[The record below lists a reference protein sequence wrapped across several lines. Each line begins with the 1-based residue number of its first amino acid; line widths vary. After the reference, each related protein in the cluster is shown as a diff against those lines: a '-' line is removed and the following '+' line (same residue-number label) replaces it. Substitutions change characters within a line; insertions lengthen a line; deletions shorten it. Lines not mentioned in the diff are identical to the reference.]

1 MPQSL
6 ARVLVHLVFST
17 KHRAPVLNPAVRA
30 ELHPYLAT
38 VLDSDGCLSLRVG
51 GVEDH
56 VHLFFALSRTMTIAQ
71 VVERVK
77 TSSSKWLKTKNAELA
92 DFRWQGGYGIFSVSE
107 YHADTVVDYI
117 LRQEEHHAA
126 ESFQQELRRLHKES
140 GSTYDER
147 FVWD

>member
-17 KHRAPVLNPAVRA
+17 KHRAPVLNAAVRA
-30 ELHPYLAT
+30 ELHPYMAAAI
-38 VLDSDGCLSLRVG
+38 DSDGCLSLRVG

-77 TSSSKWLKTKNAELA
+77 TGSSKWLKTKDAALS
-92 DFRWQGGYGIFSVSE
+92 DFRWQGAGTGF
-107 YHADTVVDYI
+107 
-117 LRQEEHHAA
+117 
-126 ESFQQELRRLHKES
+126 FP
-140 GSTYDER
+140 
-147 FVWD
+147 